1 MASTSPRSAAFEAG
15 KAPLQMSDLTP
26 QEQKTAVS
34 LVSDQ
39 SKATRQNLKRVAA
52 TGDVPGA
59 TGPQR
64 QKANKAKEA
73 LPDAVNK
80 PYSPE
85 ASVENRIKNI
95 TAAATTHRLPGE
107 PIGGAGFYFQ
117 HRGEVDESLKGTDVS
132 LSRGLDA
139 TSKLSVRTRP
149 EAEKESFGA
158 LVKAHQT
165 GSVHFS
171 PELVG
176 ALKNI
181 TGAKGN
187 AAPVDVPEEHHGKVI
202 PFAQVSPKVAAAL
215 TDPQVRD
222 TAKAHVSGVEL
233 DSLAKT
239 AIRGNIANAHHSLQG
254 KESSPYIN
262 PKQVSYASAHE
273 ISVPGTKEHEEYN
286 VRAQHIGNVL
296 RGDVPRGQQLF
307 DYTGLQHS
315 NEGPLSNKA
324 LTPADLHE
332 KRVSYD
338 QPGKA
343 FAAAPDANVLSSKS
357 RTLPSGKKQGVGIG
371 DKRITPI
378 GIEHA
383 VHQDAVHKTAQKLQ
397 SDLGLPHTVPA
408 TLVQETNWAGT
419 RREQGDDPQYN
430 AARRSE
436 VSDNKGQQFKAA
448 PHTRLF

>member
-1 MASTSPRSAAFEAG
+1 MAPKTPRSEAFESG
-15 KAPLQMSDLTP
+15 KAPLQMSDLSP
-26 QEQKTAVS
+26 QEQKVAVS

-39 SKATRQNLKRVAA
+39 SKATRKNLKRVAA
-52 TGDVPGA
+52 TGDVPNA

-64 QKANKAKEA
+64 QKANKAREA
-73 LPDAVNK
+73 LSDAVNK
-80 PYSPE
+80 PYSPT

-95 TAAATTHRLPGE
+95 TAAATVHRLPGE
-107 PIGGAGFYFQ
+107 PIGGSGFYFQ
-117 HRGEVDESLKGTDVS
+117 HRGEVDESLKGSDIS

-165 GSVHFS
+165 GSVHFG
-171 PELVG
+171 PGLVTS
-176 ALKNI
+176 LKNVV
-181 TGAKGN
+181 GAKGTP
-187 AAPVDVPEEHHGKVI
+187 APVDVPAEHIDKVV
-202 PFAQVSPKVAAAL
+202 PFSQIHPKVAAAL
-215 TDPQVRD
+215 TNPQVRD
-222 TAKAHVSGVEL
+222 IAKAHVSGVEL

-239 AIRGNIANAHHSLQG
+239 ALRGNIANAHTSLQG
-254 KESSPYIN
+254 KESSPYDN

-273 ISVPGTKEHEEYN
+273 ISVPGTKQHEEYN
-286 VRAQHIGNVL
+286 VRAQHLGNVL

-315 NEGPLSNKA
+315 NEGALSNTA

-343 FAAAPDANVLSSKS
+343 FSAAPDANVVTSKS
-357 RTLPSGKKQGVGIG
+357 RTLPSGKKQGVGVG
-371 DKRITPI
+371 DKRVTAI

-383 VHQDAVHKTAQKLQ
+383 VHQDAVHQTAKKLQ

-430 AARRSE
+430 AARREDATS
-436 VSDNKGQQFKAA
+436 NKGQQFKQ
-448 PHTRLF
+448 TRLW